1 MKYMKKLISIIVL
14 ITAILTSGMGYAQEQ
29 VIDEVAAVV
38 GANYILASEI
48 ENQYIEYR
56 TRGQINDAGAAR
68 CRIFED
74 LLFQKLMLNQA
85 ELDSVQITDE
95 QVNQEMDMRFR
106 YFIQQFGS
114 QEKMEKFYNKSLL
127 EIREDFRPIV
137 KQQLMTEEVQG
148 GLVKDVKV
156 TPAEVRRM
164 FNELPKDSIPVIE
177 KEYELAQIVQE
188 LDISKEELDAT
199 RERLKGLRERIIKGE
214 SFNAL
219 AVLYSEDQGSARRG
233 GEVGF
238 VSRGQLYPEYEA
250 AAFALKK
257 GEISDIIKTKAG
269 FHIIQLIERRGEQ
282 INTRHILLM
291 PQISDVEINRATKLL
306 DSVAV
311 LIREKKMTFE
321 QLALKYSEDPG
332 KINGGRL
339 INPATGNARF
349 TDDQLTRLSGVRGD
363 KWDII
368 NNTVRNMKV
377 GDVSKPVVLSDD
389 EGKKTLNI
397 IYLVAQ
403 TEPHVANL
411 KEDYNA
417 IQEWALNKKKA
428 EVIDK
433 WISEKISKT
442 YFRINPAY
450 KDCNFV
456 HNWEIR

>member
-1 MKYMKKLISIIVL
+1 MRKLISILFL
-14 ITAILTSGMGYAQEQ
+14 IITLLVSVVSFAQEQ

-56 TRGQINDAGAAR
+56 ARGEIKDARAAR

-74 LLFQKLMLNQA
+74 LLFQKLLLNQA
-85 ELDSVQITDE
+85 ELDSVQITEE

-114 QEKMEKFYNKSLL
+114 QEKMEKYYNKSLL

-137 KQQLMTEEVQG
+137 KQQLMVEEVQG

-156 TPAEVRRM
+156 TPSEVRRM
-164 FNELPKDSIPVIE
+164 FNELPKDSIPEIE
-177 KEYELAQIVQE
+177 KDYELGQIVQD
-188 LDISKEELDAT
+188 LQISKEELDAT
-199 RERLKGLRERIIKGE
+199 RDRLKGLRERILKGE

-291 PQISDVEINRATKLL
+291 PQVSDIEINNATKLL

-321 QLALKYSEDPG
+321 EAALKFSDDPG
-332 KINGGRL
+332 KINGGRI

-349 TDDQLTRLSGVRGD
+349 TDDQLSRLSASRGD
-363 KWDII
+363 QWDVI
-368 NNTVRNMKV
+368 NNSVRTLKT
-377 GDVSKPVVLSDD
+377 GDISKPVALSDD
-389 EGKKTLNI
+389 EGKRTLSI
-397 IYLVAQ
+397 IYMASQ
-403 TEPHVANL
+403 TESHVANL
-411 KEDYNA
+411 KDDYNA

-428 EVIDK
+428 ETIDN
-433 WISEKISKT
+433 WITEKISKT

-450 KDCNFV
+450 KECDFV
-456 HNWEIR
+456 HNWEIQ